1 MNYVAIEVKKKQGET
16 NRGFLRRFS
25 RRIQQSRI
33 LIRARK
39 KRFREKERSKRE
51 RKESALRRLK
61 VVQEREKLRKMGL
74 LKEEPKWKR
83 RR

>member
-1 MNYVAIEVKKKQGET
+1 MVIEVRKKQGET

-25 RRIQQSRI
+25 RIIQRSRV
-33 LIRARK
+33 LIKARK

-51 RKESALRRLK
+51 RREGALKRLRINKENERLK
-61 VVQEREKLRKMGL
+61 KLGL

-83 RR
+83 K